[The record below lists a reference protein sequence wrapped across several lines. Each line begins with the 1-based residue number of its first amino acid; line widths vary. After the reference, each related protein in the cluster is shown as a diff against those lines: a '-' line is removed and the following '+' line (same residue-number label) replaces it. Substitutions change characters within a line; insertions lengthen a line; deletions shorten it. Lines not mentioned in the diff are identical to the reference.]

1 MCRSRFRPP
10 AAEAS
15 GTGNMKFML
24 NGALT
29 IGTFDGANVEMSE
42 QAGMENMYI
51 FGLREDEVMARYRH
65 QTGEVQALYAS
76 NMPLKRVLDQLIDG
90 TLEPQQPQI
99 FREIYHSLLFGD
111 YGMADPY
118 MVTRDFD
125 AYIEAQAQLARD
137 YQDKA
142 LWTKKSGAQ
151 YRRVR
156 LLLFRSDHRGIQRE
170 NLALNAYLT
179 GNRRSIPE
187 NRTRFP

>member
-1 MCRSRFRPP
+1 
-10 AAEAS
+10 
-15 GTGNMKFML
+15 
-24 NGALT
+24 
-29 IGTFDGANVEMSE
+29 
-42 QAGMENMYI
+42 MENMYI

-142 LWTKKSGAQ
+142 LWTKKAVLNTAASG
-151 YRRVR
+151 YFSSDRTIEEYNEKIWR
-156 LLLFRSDHRGIQRE
+156 LTHI
-170 NLALNAYLT
+170 
-179 GNRRSIPE
+179 
-187 NRTRFP
+187 